1 MIRGGVLR
9 VAGYGAGLAATALAS
24 VFLLRHLGVA
34 GFGRFMTVVALLG
47 ILTAVVEGGLGIAGQ
62 RAYVRAGDDTGGRRA
77 LLGSLLG
84 LRLVLVPPAVVLATA
99 FAWLADYPRVLVVGT
114 AVACS
119 AVLFIS
125 LAGAMLVPI
134 SAQLRFGAVTAV
146 DLARN
151 LAIAAGMLG
160 LSVAGAS
167 LGAFF
172 WIYPLAGALAAVM
185 AFALSHPADRVAPRF
200 ALAAWLPLLRV
211 ATPIAVGLVVNVLYV
226 RFLVIATSLLSTPT
240 ETGLFAASFRVLE
253 IFIGIPHLMV
263 GAAFPI
269 LAHAGAA
276 DEERL
281 AYALQRLAQ
290 VSLLVACALVLALS
304 IGAEP
309 LMAVLGGAA
318 FADAAPVLQLQCFAL
333 LGAFLTQVWV
343 FGLIAVERQSAL
355 VVVNLLALAVVVLTG
370 ATLIPPHGAEGAAI
384 AAIVGEATLATV
396 ALVLLV
402 RARPALRPDPG
413 PLLRIV
419 VAAAAGAAA
428 GFATGLPPVLA
439 TLLALAVYAAVALAV
454 RAVPADLLAAL
465 RHRPV

>member
-47 ILTAVVEGGLGIAGQ
+47 ILTAIVEAGLGIAGQ
-62 RAYVRAGDDTGGRRA
+62 RAYVLEEGLAGRRA
-77 LLGSLLG
+77 LLGALLG
-84 LRLVLVPPAVVLATA
+84 LRLVLVPVAIALATA

-119 AVLFIS
+119 SVLFIG

-134 SAQLRFGAVTAV
+134 SAHLRFGAVTAV
-146 DLARN
+146 DLVRN
-151 LAIAAGMLG
+151 LAIATGMLA
-160 LSVAGAS
+160 LSLAGAS

-172 WIYPLAGALAAVM
+172 WIYPVAAALAAM
-185 AFALSHPADRVAPRF
+185 LAFALSDRADIVGPRF
-200 ALAAWLPLLRV
+200 AVSAWLPLLRV
-211 ATPIAVGLVVNVLYV
+211 ATPIAVGLVINVLYV
-226 RFLVIATSLLSTPT
+226 RFLVIATSLLSTAT

-269 LAHAGAA
+269 LAHAGAG
-276 DEERL
+276 DEQRL

-290 VSLLVACALVLALS
+290 VSLLVACGLVVALS
-304 IGAEP
+304 LGAAP

-318 FADAAPVLQLQCFAL
+318 FADAAPVLRIQCVAL

-343 FGLIAVERQSAL
+343 FGLIAVERQTAL
-355 VVVNLLALAVVVLTG
+355 VIVNLLALAVVAVAGG
-370 ATLIPPHGAEGAAI
+370 ALIPPHGAEGAAI
-384 AAIVGEATLATV
+384 AAVVGEATLATV

-402 RARPALRPDPG
+402 RARPALRPDPR
-413 PLLRIV
+413 PLLRIL
-419 VAAAAGAAA
+419 AAGVAGAAA
-428 GFATGLPPVLA
+428 GFATGLPDVLA
-439 TLLALAVYAAVALAV
+439 TLLGLVVFAVVALAV
-454 RAVPADLLAAL
+454 RAVPSDVLAAL
-465 RHRPV
+465 RRRTA